1 MEYFIL
7 SYTKGATSESGE
19 SCKSSYNLEDSCDVC
34 GTGAKLVGNLRT
46 KGITKIKKDFFTTL
60 DDDFIISKSLYE
72 DLIKMKLRLGDL
84 KRIVDYKNNEL
95 PFYHLNTV
103 LYFPPAIKKD
113 GLIIEDQCQVCKRN
127 GFFNKAIIGDI
138 KMNIPTH
145 VFPVSLHYSMIDN
158 KFLSL
163 SDFFFTWECMGL
175 SNLVAKVNNVVRYAR
190 PLLIVSKSFKSILEQ
205 NKIKGLEF
213 EQIIIM
219 IEK

>member
-1 MEYFIL
+1 MEYFLL
-7 SYTKGATSESGE
+7 SYTKATTSESGE
-19 SCKSSYNLEDSCDVC
+19 SCKSNYNLEDSCDVC
-34 GTGAKLVGNLRT
+34 GTGAKLVGKLRT
-46 KGITKIKKDFFTTL
+46 KGLTKIKKDFFTTL
-60 DDDFIISKSLYE
+60 DDDFIISENLYE
-72 DLIKMKLRLGDL
+72 DLIKIRLKLGNL

-138 KMNIPTH
+138 KMNIPTQ
-145 VFPVSLHYSMIDN
+145 VFPVNLHYSMIDN
-158 KFLSL
+158 KFLNQ

-175 SNLVAKVNNVVRYAR
+175 SNLVAKGNNVVRYAR
-190 PLLIVSKSFKSILEQ
+190 PLLIVSQSFKSILEQ

-213 EQIIIM
+213 EQIII
-219 IEK
+219 EK